1 MCLSGQ
7 DLKNGYG
14 HCFNLDGYDS
24 GAYHVN
30 WGWGGANNG
39 YFELTALKDPTMN
52 MDYSAP
58 AYQSLII
65 GIQKPTSTVVAQ
77 GPQDI
82 TLSETSVAGDAAVG
96 TVVGD
101 VSVVFDTG
109 LSPEYN
115 LKVTGTK
122 QNPMQQ
128 TYNKVPFD
136 IKDGQLVT
144 ADAMPTDKTSIDIR
158 ILATDEDGR
167 KMAKKFTI
175 TITAPTAISTIG
187 SDSDAIVS
195 TTYYN
200 IEGQRVDKA
209 QHGTYIVVY
218 TLKSGKKRTTKIVK
232 Q

>member
-1 MCLSGQ
+1 
-7 DLKNGYG
+7 
-14 HCFNLDGYDS
+14 
-24 GAYHVN
+24 
-30 WGWGGANNG
+30 
-39 YFELTALKDPTMN
+39 MN

-65 GIQKPTSTVVAQ
+65 GIQKPTSTVVVE

-82 TLSETSVAGDAAVG
+82 TLSATSVASDAAVG

-109 LSPEYN
+109 LAPEYE

-122 QNPMQQ
+122 LNQMHQ

-136 IKDGQLVT
+136 ITDGQLVT
-144 ADAMPTDKTSIDIR
+144 TDAMPTDKTSIDIR

-167 KMAKKFTI
+167 KLAKKFTI
-175 TITAPTAISTIG
+175 TITAPTAISSIG
-187 SDSDAIVS
+187 SDNDAVVS

-200 IEGQRVDKA
+200 IEGQRVDKM
-209 QHGTYIVVY
+209 QHGTYIAVY
-218 TLKSGKKRTTKIVK
+218 TLKSGKKRTAKIVK